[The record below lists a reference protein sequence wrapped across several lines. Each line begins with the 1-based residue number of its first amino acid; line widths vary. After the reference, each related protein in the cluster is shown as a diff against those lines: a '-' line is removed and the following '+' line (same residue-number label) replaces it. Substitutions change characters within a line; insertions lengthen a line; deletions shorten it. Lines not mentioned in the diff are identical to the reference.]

1 MIHISEEEKTKF
13 IKTTDAAI
21 RRFVTEVSHAAG
33 VLIINTYGITN
44 PKTKERIWDVIAKAE
59 DDLCGCVKE
68 DTLGKDGNA
77 YFELTENLADVLS
90 KEGEE
95 E

>member
-1 MIHISEEEKTKF
+1 MIHISEDEKTRF
-13 IKTTDAAI
+13 IKATDGAI
-21 RRFVTEVSHAAG
+21 RRFVTKLSHAAG

-44 PKTKERIWDVIAKAE
+44 PKTKERIWNAIAKSE
-59 DDLCGCVKE
+59 DDICGYVKE

>member
-44 PKTKERIWDVIAKAE
+44 PKTKERIWDAIAKAE
-59 DDLCGCVKE
+59 DDLCGYVKE

-77 YFELTENLADVLS
+77 YFELTEDLADVLS

>member
-44 PKTKERIWDVIAKAE
+44 PKTKERIWDAIAKAE
-59 DDLCGCVKE
+59 DDLCGYVKE